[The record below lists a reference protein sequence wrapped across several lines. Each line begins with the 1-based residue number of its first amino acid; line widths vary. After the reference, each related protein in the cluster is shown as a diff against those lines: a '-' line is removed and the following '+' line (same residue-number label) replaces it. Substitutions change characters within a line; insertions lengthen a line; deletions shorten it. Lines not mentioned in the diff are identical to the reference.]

1 MFKDGNIPAEYKGSF
16 AWPMEGV
23 VTQEFG
29 CTGFGMEP
37 PLGSCDHF
45 HRGLDIAAPMY
56 TPIRA
61 AGHGKVVFV
70 GKSPWDPAWIVI
82 IAHSQ
87 HLVSWYGHVDNKS
100 HPPKVKEGQYV
111 AKGQVIAYNGLT
123 GWTTGPH
130 VHWAVQMDETWVN
143 PRLFLPN

>member
-1 MFKDGNIPAEYKGSF
+1 
-16 AWPMEGV
+16 
-23 VTQEFG
+23 
-29 CTGFGMEP
+29 
-37 PLGSCDHF
+37 
-45 HRGLDIAAPMY
+45 MY

-111 AKGQVIAYNGLT
+111 AKGQVLAFNGHDRLDDRPPPPL
-123 GWTTGPH
+123 GRPDGRDLGQPAALPPALAAAPGE
-130 VHWAVQMDETWVN
+130 WAQ
-143 PRLFLPN
+143 PGR